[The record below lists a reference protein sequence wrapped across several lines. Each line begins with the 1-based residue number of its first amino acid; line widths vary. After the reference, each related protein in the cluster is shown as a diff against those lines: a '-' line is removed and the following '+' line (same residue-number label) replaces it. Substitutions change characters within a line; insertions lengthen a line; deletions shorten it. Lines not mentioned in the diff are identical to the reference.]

1 MNRSAIILKSA
12 RKSDP
17 RMPFDSDEQDL
28 LSGYL
33 TPQMHKNLRRLPS
46 ARKKKVLP

>member
-1 MNRSAIILKSA
+1 MNRSAIILKSN

-17 RMPFDSDEQDL
+17 RMPFELNVQDM

-33 TPQMHKNLRRLPS
+33 TPQMHKNLRRLPT

>member
-1 MNRSAIILKSA
+1 MNRSAIILKNS

-17 RMPFDSDEQDL
+17 RMPFDLNAQDML
-28 LSGYL
+28 TGYL

-46 ARKKKVLP
+46 AKKKRALP